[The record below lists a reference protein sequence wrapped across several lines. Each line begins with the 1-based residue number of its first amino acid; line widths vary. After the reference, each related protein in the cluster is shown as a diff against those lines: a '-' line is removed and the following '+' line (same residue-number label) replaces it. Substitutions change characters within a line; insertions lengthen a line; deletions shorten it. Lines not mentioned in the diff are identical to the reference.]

1 MGCIPGSKQR
11 RNSSAEDEV
20 EEEVRVSPILVQNP
34 ERKSFKKPLI
44 STDIQIEITYLQML
58 KDRRVFVA
66 VISSTVAMIFM
77 FFFDTIL
84 SDHLLDIGISDI
96 DIGYFFALICF
107 AYLISALIVNWL
119 SKKMKRRFIT

>member
-1 MGCIPGSKQR
+1 
-11 RNSSAEDEV
+11 
-20 EEEVRVSPILVQNP
+20 
-34 ERKSFKKPLI
+34 
-44 STDIQIEITYLQML
+44 ML

-77 FFFDTIL
+77 FFFDSIL

-107 AYLISALIVNWL
+107 AYFISALFVNWL